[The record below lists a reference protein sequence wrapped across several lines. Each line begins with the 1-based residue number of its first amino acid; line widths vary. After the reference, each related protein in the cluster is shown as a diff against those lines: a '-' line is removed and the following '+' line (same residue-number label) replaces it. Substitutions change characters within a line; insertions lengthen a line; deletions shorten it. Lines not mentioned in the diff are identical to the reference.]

1 MQSGKEVFV
10 FMKRS
15 IPQRSTAGRLSAP
28 ITLRVT
34 VVAALL
40 AALSIVLGKY
50 LAISLPTLRFSFENL
65 PILMAGILFGPVV
78 GGTVGC
84 LADLVGCMM
93 VGYEINPIIT
103 LGGTLVGVIVGLV
116 PRMFPRSDHISLRTW
131 VLYLSV
137 FLAHAVGSMT
147 VKTIGMAIYYGTPT
161 ETLLWRIPLYLVIGA
176 LEGGILHVL
185 LRNRLIAGEI
195 RRLLSSR

>member
-15 IPQRSTAGRLSAP
+15 IPHKSAAGRLSAP
-28 ITLRVT
+28 LTLRVT
-34 VVAALL
+34 VAAALL

-65 PILMAGILFGPVV
+65 PILMAGILFGPLV
-78 GGTVGC
+78 GGVVGC
-84 LADLVGCMM
+84 LADIVGCIM

-103 LGGTLVGVIVGLV
+103 LGGTLVGIIAGLI
-116 PRMFPRSDHISLRTW
+116 PRLFPRRDAAVPRTW
-131 VLYLSV
+131 VLYLTV

-161 ETLLWRIPLYLVIGA
+161 ETLLWRIPLYTVIGA